1 VLFRSSD
8 SLLSVITTFPMASLF
23 PQQQG
28 GRGGAS
34 TSILEFKVGK
44 CNLTRLGGKFRV
56 TADKRRGNLSVSK
69 DNDGLMIIKW
79 TDRSTGSIEDRRVAF
94 PNEMVFKKIKT
105 GREGDRVYMLKFQ
118 ANDPLLFWMQD
129 KDASKDDENA
139 SKLNEYVNNPASIP
153 AAPAAQDPFRNILS
167 RGNGNQLQGL
177 DLSAILGTIAAGNPA
192 PPVPAPAP
200 TPAPAPVPTPASQGN
215 FITMEDLQ
223 RAMMAV
229 PAASSSSTQRS
240 PPLQEL
246 FTSEAIFQSG
256 ILNDPEIRSRLREH
270 LPEGHQTDDF
280 LDETIRSPQFRQ
292 SLGALTNALQ
302 SDSFNSIMANLG
314 INPEPG
320 MPELIRNDVVGAFI
334 TALQAQYP
342 HVPAPASSDSSTST
356 DMDTG
361 TSNNESSSS
370 SSSSTSSTSPTS
382 ETPNQPNSNNDS
394 SSMEE

>member
-1 VLFRSSD
+1 
-8 SLLSVITTFPMASLF
+8 MASLF

-34 TSILEFKVGK
+34 TSILEFKVGR
-44 CNLTRLGGKFRV
+44 CNLTRIGDKFRV
-56 TADKRRGNLSVSK
+56 TADKRRGNLSLSK
-69 DNDGLMIIKW
+69 DNDGLMVIKW

-105 GREGDRVYMLKFQ
+105 GREGDRVYMLKFHS
-118 ANDPLLFWMQD
+118 NEPLLFWMQD
-129 KDASKDDENA
+129 KDASKDEENA
-139 SKLNEYVNNPASIP
+139 SKLNEYVNNPSSIP

-177 DLSAILGTIAAGNPA
+177 DLSAILGTIAAGNAAPT

-200 TPAPAPVPTPASQGN
+200 TPAPAPVPTPTTQGN

-229 PAASSSSTQRS
+229 PAPSSSSTQRS

-256 ILNDPEIRSRLREH
+256 ILNDAEIRSRLREH

-342 HVPAPASSDSSTST
+342 HVPAPASSDPSTST

-361 TSNNESSSS
+361 TNNDESSSS
-370 SSSSTSSTSPTS
+370 SSSSASSTSSSSSTSPTT